1 MKNTELMNKISRSFH
16 KVGFQVRKH
25 SPEILVTTGIIG
37 LVASGV
43 LACRAS
49 TKVNAVIDD
58 AKKTVKG
65 IHEIAENPEHMETAG
80 YTEEDIKKALTVTYA
95 RTGLELVKLYGPS
108 VVLGAASITCILAS
122 HNIIR
127 KRNLALAAAYTAEHV
142 SFKEYR
148 GRLIDRF
155 GKELDRELKY
165 DIRTEEVDEVV
176 TNEDGTETVIK
187 KTVEVANI
195 PSHGSQYA
203 RFFDETSD
211 YWDRNAEFNKMFIM
225 RQQDYLN
232 EVLHSRG
239 YVFLNEAYEAL
250 GMQKTQA
257 GQAVGWVYD
266 KNRPVGDNCVDFG
279 IFDVRDATK
288 RNFVN
293 GFEKSV
299 LIDFNVDGDIRY
311 IFEQ

>member
-1 MKNTELMNKISRSFH
+1 MKNTELMNKLTRSFH

-58 AKKTVKG
+58 AKKTVEG
-65 IHEIAENPEHMETAG
+65 IHRISEDKERMETEE

-95 RTGLELVKLYGPS
+95 RTGLELVKLYGPA
-108 VVLGAASITCILAS
+108 VVLGAASITCILVS
-122 HNIIR
+122 HNIIH
-127 KRNLALAAAYTAEHV
+127 KRNVALAAAYTAEHIG
-142 SFKEYR
+142 FKEYR
-148 GRLIDRF
+148 ERLISRF

-165 DIRTEEVDEVV
+165 DIRAEEVEETI
-176 TNEDGTETVIK
+176 TNEDGTETTVT
-187 KTVEVANI
+187 KTVEVAHV
-195 PSHGSQYA
+195 PSMGSQYA

-211 YWDRNAEFNKMFIM
+211 YWDRNAEFNKMFVM

-232 EVLHSRG
+232 ELLQSRG
-239 YVFLNEAYEAL
+239 YVFLNEMYEAL

-266 KNRPVGDNCVDFG
+266 KNHP
-279 IFDVRDATK
+279 
-288 RNFVN
+288 
-293 GFEKSV
+293 
-299 LIDFNVDGDIRY
+299 L
-311 IFEQ
+311 